1 MKDFLSLI
9 WFAILILCAVY
20 VRQILIFIRG
30 LSHLRRG
37 TGDHFYTVA
46 VIVAARNEELH
57 IEKCLRSLLEQDYAH
72 DKYTITVVDD
82 QSTDRT
88 ADIVKQLALENPR
101 ISLLRLHGHPS
112 GISPIINAM
121 NEAIKNTSSEIIL
134 RTDADCVVG
143 PNWISSMVRYFDETV
158 GVISGLTLLENG
170 QNIPFLLFGFQCI
183 DLFSQTACGAGAI
196 GMKAP
201 INCNGSNMGFRRS
214 AFSDVGGFASM
225 TKINSG
231 SDSLLA
237 QRIAATPPWKMRF
250 AYEPATHVTTLPVTS
265 WRQLLQQRMRW
276 AGHTPHYRASTL
288 FFLVASFFLYLLIF
302 LFAPVSVFYFS
313 IVSLPFAVLLIKFIV
328 DYWII
333 FKFSKLTEVVGMMKY
348 FFVSELIHFPV
359 ILAAVLGSFFGSF
372 EWKGRLMKREI
383 SQHA

>member
-1 MKDFLSLI
+1 MKDFLAFI
-9 WFAILILCAVY
+9 WFAIIVVGAVY
-20 VRQILIFIRG
+20 VWQILIFIRG
-30 LSHLRRG
+30 LSRLQCG
-37 TGDHFYTVA
+37 TADRVYSVA

-57 IEKCLRSLLEQDYAH
+57 IEKCVRSLLEQDYPY

-88 ADIVKQLALENPR
+88 ADIVRKLAIEN
-101 ISLLRLHGHPS
+101 SAVELLQLHGHPS
-112 GISPIINAM
+112 GISPIINAI
-121 NEAIKNTSSEIIL
+121 NEAIKKTSGEIIL

-143 PNWISSMVRYFDETV
+143 PNWISSMVRHFDETV
-158 GVISGLTLLENG
+158 GVISGLTLIKKT
-170 QNIPFLLFGFQCI
+170 QNISSFFFGFQFI

-196 GMKAP
+196 GMNAP

-214 AFSDVGGFASM
+214 AFNDVGGFGSM
-225 TKINSG
+225 ATINSG

-237 QRIAATPPWKMRF
+237 QTIAATPQWKMRF
-250 AYEPATHVTTLPVTS
+250 AYEPKTHVTTLPVIS

-288 FFLVASFFLYLLIF
+288 VFLVASFLLYLLVF
-302 LFAPVSVFYFS
+302 LFTPISIFYFS
-313 IVSLPFAVLLIKFIV
+313 IVSVPFAVLLIKFIV

-333 FKFSKLTEVVGMMKY
+333 FKFSKLTNVVGLMKY

-359 ILAAVLGSFFGSF
+359 ILTAVFGSFFGSF
-372 EWKGRLMKREI
+372 EWKGRRMKREI